1 MAPVTLVL
9 AAVSGFLAVGLG
21 AFGAHGLRD
30 RFDAYSM
37 GVFETAVQYQM
48 YHSLAL
54 LGVGVLLLHAPGSAL
69 LRASAVLFCLG
80 IVIFSGSLYVLSF
93 SGLRWLGAITP
104 LGGLAFLAA
113 WACLAVAAW
122 SLKPS

>member
-1 MAPVTLVL
+1 MASVTLFL
-9 AAVSGFLAVGLG
+9 AAVSGFLAVGFG

-37 GVFETAVQYQM
+37 GVFETAVQYQF

-54 LGVGVLLLHAPGSAL
+54 LGVGVLLLHAPSSAL

-93 SGLRWLGAITP
+93 SGVRWLGAITP